1 MSDKE
6 KVVLEAGDFSKALRG
21 EIKLPV
27 GEVLQRSWEITLR
40 ALPIMLAAL
49 VLLILVN
56 GIATTILENWFPI
69 DEADPEP
76 LNVVV
81 SYFASIII
89 VAPFSGILIYL
100 GILNAADIK
109 PDFTDFSRALSRAP
123 QVILATFYP
132 AVLMGIVVVLAL
144 LLSAISTALSMA
156 VIVAVGIYIQLSF
169 ILAVPLVL
177 DRNMVP
183 HRACLASILIINKQM
198 LPVFAVYMILL
209 LIVVISMLPLFLGL
223 IFTLPMT
230 FNVTGV
236 IYNTLI
242 GVKQGQL
249 ASADSGSDED
259 TGQKLNDD

>member
-6 KVVLEAGDFSKALRG
+6 KVVLAAGDFSKALRG

-40 ALPIMLAAL
+40 ALPIMLAGL
-49 VLLILVN
+49 ILLILVN
-56 GIATTILENWFPI
+56 AVATAILENWFPV
-69 DEADPEP
+69 DETDPEP
-76 LNVVV
+76 FNVVI
-81 SYFASIII
+81 SYFISIVV

-100 GILNAADIK
+100 GILNAGDIK
-109 PDFTDFSRALSRAP
+109 PGFADFGRALSRAP
-123 QVILATFYP
+123 QVILTTLYP

-144 LLSAISTALSMA
+144 LLGAISPALSMA

-209 LIVVISMLPLFLGL
+209 LIVIISMLPLFLGL

-242 GVKQGQL
+242 GVQQDRLTAAGND
-249 ASADSGSDED
+249 AD
-259 TGQKLNDD
+259 DDV